1 ATSVSEGVL
10 EPASSRVTAERRHLT
25 VLFCDLVGS
34 TALAARLDPEDM
46 GRVIRAFQECCADV
60 VRRWD
65 GHIARYMGDGMLAY
79 FGWPRA
85 HEDDAE
91 RAVRAGLELTA
102 VVASLGRDHGSV
114 HAARVGIATGL
125 VMVGDLIGEGA
136 AQEETVVGET
146 PNLAARLQAMATPGS
161 VVIAEGTQRLVG
173 GLFEYV
179 NLGAQDLKG
188 FGSPVHAWRVIGEGG
203 AESRFEALHGGA
215 LATLVGREAEIGLLL
230 DRWERAREGEG
241 QVVLLSGEPGI
252 GKSRIVRALRERLAD
267 QHHTPLA
274 HYCSPYHTDSAL
286 YPVIR
291 LLERAAEFT
300 GDDDA
305 PARLVK
311 LEGLL
316 SRGTEALGEAVPLVA
331 ALLGI
336 DAGARYPAPTLSPQ
350 RLKQRTFELLV
361 DQVEGLAATAPVL
374 AVYEDLHWVDPTT
387 LELLDLLIERVERLR
402 VLVLTTFRPEFNA
415 PWTGYSHVLQL
426 PLSRLA
432 RRHRQALVAALTDGK
447 PLPEEVLDQIVAKTD
462 GVPLF
467 VEELTKTVLESG
479 LLRDA

>member
-1 ATSVSEGVL
+1 M
-10 EPASSRVTAERRHLT
+10 
-25 VLFCDLVGS
+25 LFCDLVGS

-46 GRVIRAFQECCADV
+46 GRVIRAFQECCAEV

-102 VVASLGRDHGSV
+102 VVTSLGRDHGSA

-125 VMVGDLIGEGA
+125 VMVGDLIGDGA

-241 QVVLLSGEPGI
+241 QVVLISGEPGI
-252 GKSRIVRALRERLAD
+252 GKSRIVRALRERLAH

-286 YPVIR
+286 YEVRSGRRSSSLRSCWNSRAKRRIPLFRCRHTTPRGQRSTTWRSCWCAAIMWS
-291 LLERAAEFT
+291 RAAFSTMLTRIGRT
-300 GDDDA
+300 GPFSAVTTPACVPATTA
-305 PARLVK
+305 PAAC
-311 LEGLL
+311 GCSATL
-316 SRGTEALGEAVPLVA
+316 SRQSSGP
-331 ALLGI
+331 
-336 DAGARYPAPTLSPQ
+336 ARA
-350 RLKQRTFELLV
+350 
-361 DQVEGLAATAPVL
+361 
-374 AVYEDLHWVDPTT
+374 
-387 LELLDLLIERVERLR
+387 ERLR
-402 VLVLTTFRPEFNA
+402 SSWRTR
-415 PWTGYSHVLQL
+415 
-426 PLSRLA
+426 
-432 RRHRQALVAALTDGK
+432 
-447 PLPEEVLDQIVAKTD
+447 
-462 GVPLF
+462 
-467 VEELTKTVLESG
+467 
-479 LLRDA
+479 